1 MKRNP
6 GRWSLAL
13 TVLLLLVLILG
24 PLAMIFARAAMPDGA
39 LDLGYALRTITQ
51 GDNLRAVLN
60 SLVLAVCVVLL
71 SSLIALPLAWLLA
84 RTDIGRHRWL
94 DVVLMIP
101 FMTPPYIASMGWIL
115 FMQKR
120 GLFQQ
125 LFPFTGAWSQQF
137 FSFFGLVLVMSLH
150 IFPFMMTV
158 MKNAIRNVPASLEES
173 GAVFGAGVGARMR
186 RILMPLLTGNYAVG
200 CLLVFVKTLSEYGT
214 PATLGR
220 RIGFDVFTTYIHRY
234 ATTAPVDFSRAASL
248 SAVLVGICMLA
259 WLLQTRVTARHTYPL
274 VGGKGAR
281 RKIVHL
287 KKGYRALSWGY
298 VALVLLVSI
307 GVPYFATV
315 ATSLIRLRGYG
326 LAAGNF
332 TLQHYMD
339 LFTANIK
346 GTQALRNSMV
356 LAVVSASLA
365 AVLGT
370 AVILLGRARS
380 RRTARAV
387 EGLALLPQMLP
398 SIVLVIGMIL
408 FWNGIYRL
416 VPLYNTPGIMVVA
429 YVALFLPYS
438 VQYVGSAYG
447 QVGQSLAQAGRVLG
461 GSPRY
466 VLGRITLPLIA
477 PGILSGWMM
486 TFIIA
491 FRELVTASLIAPP
504 NFLVVS
510 TYIMREFE
518 QGSVS
523 MGMAMAVLCV
533 LISTGSLLIVNWLSA
548 KGRPAQS
555 T

>member
-1 MKRNP
+1 MKPNA
-6 GRWSLAL
+6 GRWPLAL
-13 TVLLLLVLILG
+13 TVLVLLVLILG
-24 PLAMIFARAAMPDGA
+24 PLVMIFARAVIPEGA
-39 LDLGYALRTITQ
+39 LDLGYALRTIAQ
-51 GDNLRAVLN
+51 EDNLRAVLN
-60 SLVLAVCVVLL
+60 SLVLALCVVLL
-71 SSLIALPLAWLLA
+71 SSVIALPLAWLLA

-158 MKNAIRNVPASLEES
+158 MKNAIRNVPASVEES
-173 GAVFGAGVGARMR
+173 GAVFGAGAGVRMR

-281 RKIVHL
+281 RKIVRL
-287 KKGYRALSWGY
+287 NRSRRALSWGY
-298 VALVLLVSI
+298 VTLVLLVSI
-307 GVPYFATV
+307 GVPYFSTL

-332 TLQHYMD
+332 TFQHYID

-365 AVLGT
+365 AILGT

-408 FWNGIYRL
+408 FWNGIYQL
-416 VPLYNTPGIMVVA
+416 FPLYNTPGIMVVA
-429 YVALFLPYS
+429 YVALFLPYT

-447 QVGQSLAQAGRVLG
+447 QVGQGLAQAGRVLG
-461 GSPRY
+461 GTPYY

-548 KGRPAQS
+548 KGRPDQS
-555 T
+555 A

>member
-6 GRWSLAL
+6 GYLPLAL

-24 PLAMIFARAAMPDGA
+24 PLVMIFARAAMPEGT
-39 LDLGYALRTITQ
+39 LDLGYALRTIAQ

-71 SSLIALPLAWLLA
+71 SSLIELPLAWLLA

-173 GAVFGAGVGARMR
+173 GAVFGAGVGARLR

-234 ATTAPVDFSRAASL
+234 SATAPVDFSRAASL
-248 SAVLVGICMLA
+248 SALLVGICMLA
-259 WLLQTRVTARHTYPL
+259 WLLQTQVTARHTYPL

-281 RKIVHL
+281 RKIVRL
-287 KKGYRALSWGY
+287 STGQRTLSWGY

-332 TLQHYMD
+332 TFQHYID

-365 AVLGT
+365 AVIGT
-370 AVILLGRARS
+370 AVVLLGRARS

-416 VPLYNTPGIMVVA
+416 VPLYNTPRIMVVA

-548 KGRPAQS
+548 KGRPGKAN
-555 T
+555 